1 MSGYMPTLLG
11 SRLCLSGA
19 APAYPYIWRSSSR
32 SAILVVW
39 VVVGMWIKAV
49 LAPVL
54 REDSSFVGPCG
65 ETRAGTERQAHP
77 SADEVVHGRLYRGAI
92 KLSRLPIMRAAA
104 SSIIATPPLTLT
116 QASTAASPLFLSGP
130 PPSSPFYL
138 ANAAISCSSSSS
150 TCSSQPPA
158 AALPS
163 DGYPETPRAS
173 SVATSAKRTG
183 SSSATSIRSVSVRPA
198 RAK

>member
-54 REDSSFVGPCG
+54 REDSSFVGPCE

-92 KLSRLPIMRAAA
+92 KRSSLKAPDQQPRRPADLQALPVTDNADRGLVDNRYTAVNTYPSEHRRFAVVSLRAAA
-104 SSIIATPPLTLT
+104 KFAL
-116 QASTAASPLFLSGP
+116 
-130 PPSSPFYL
+130 
-138 ANAAISCSSSSS
+138 
-150 TCSSQPPA
+150 
-158 AALPS
+158 LPS
-163 DGYPETPRAS
+163 ERRYLL
-173 SVATSAKRTG
+173 
-183 SSSATSIRSVSVRPA
+183 
-198 RAK
+198 